1 MAIHIGNAPVSW
13 GIFEFTGLTPKYTYT
28 QVLDEMKE
36 AGYTGTELGP
46 WNYLPTDP
54 TRLREEL
61 DKRGLKML
69 SAFVPTRFADP
80 GALKAGEEVALR
92 TGELLNAVGAKI
104 VVLADDN
111 LTVQN
116 RIDRAGRIRPEDGLS
131 AEGWKVFASGVNQVA
146 QKLNDKYGMAVAFHH
161 HCGGFVETPQ
171 EIERLMELTKP
182 EIVGLCLDTG
192 HYVYGGG
199 SATAVD
205 AVKKYG
211 KRINHLHFKDC
222 DPAVLARAR
231 KDGLPYLDAV
241 GAGLFCELGK
251 GSVDFKT
258 IADEMNKLGYE
269 GFAVVEQDMLPGLGT
284 PFESAK
290 RNRQYLRSIAL

>member
-13 GIFEFTGLTPKYTYT
+13 GIFEFTGLAPKYTFT

-46 WNYLPTDP
+46 WGYLPTDP
-54 TRLREEL
+54 ARLREEL
-61 DKRGLKML
+61 DRRGIKML

-80 GALKAGEEVALR
+80 GALRAGEEVALR
-92 TGELLNAVGAKI
+92 TGELLHALGAKI

-111 LTVQN
+111 VTVQN
-116 RIDRAGRIRPEDGLS
+116 RIDRAGRIRPQDGLS
-131 AEGWKVFASGVNQVA
+131 TEGWKVFASGVNQVA
-146 QKLNDKYGMAVAFHH
+146 QKINDQYGMAVAFHH

-171 EIERLMELTKP
+171 EIDRLMELTKP

-192 HYVYGGG
+192 HYVFGGG
-199 SATAVD
+199 SASSVD

-222 DPAVLARAR
+222 DPAVLTRVH
-231 KDGLPYLDAV
+231 KEELPYLEAV
-241 GAGLFCELGK
+241 GAGMFCELGK

-258 IADEMNKLGYE
+258 IADEMNKLGFE

-290 RNRQYLRSIAL
+290 RNRAYLRSIGL

>member
-28 QVLDEMKE
+28 QVLDEMKA

-46 WNYLPTDP
+46 WGYLPTDP
-54 TRLREEL
+54 ARLRDEL

-80 GALKAGEEVALR
+80 GALPAGEAVALR
-92 TGELLNAVGAKI
+92 TGELLHALGAKI

-111 LTVQN
+111 VTVQN

-131 AEGWKVFASGVNQVA
+131 AEGWRTFANGVNQVA
-146 QKLNDKYGMAVAFHH
+146 QKINDKYGMAVAFHH

-171 EIERLMELTKP
+171 EIDRLMELTKP

-199 SATAVD
+199 SASAVD

-222 DPAVLARAR
+222 DPAVLARVR
-231 KDGLPYLDAV
+231 KEELPYMRAV
-241 GAGLFCELGK
+241 GEGLFCELGK
-251 GSVDFKT
+251 GSVDFKA

-290 RNRQYLRSIAL
+290 RNREYLRSIGL